1 MEMIKGRYN
10 GTVTDYKLLNG
21 ALKGLFGTMDQ
32 YTEYFTSEEAREF
45 INTIDGTY
53 EGVGMTLSIVNG
65 QAMVS
70 KVFPGSPSEK
80 AGILAGDVIAA
91 IDGIMVKGM
100 TLEEMTGLTKGKAG
114 SKVKLSV
121 ARGGAAE
128 AAVIE
133 VTRGQVSISPVSC
146 EIYGKIGYIRIEL
159 FSSNLDGF
167 LTSALE
173 FMDENGITKIVLD
186 LRNNPGGDLSQAVET
201 ARKFIPRGVITKVDY
216 RSEEDIDR
224 AYYSYLPAKKYA
236 VAVLVNGLS
245 ASASEIVAGAFQ
257 DSATA
262 LLIGEKTFGKAKVQ
276 TMIPL
281 LTPQAYQKYMAS
293 TGAGEVSAYDLI
305 LKYGIIPSEDELLG
319 YAKITTGQY
328 TTPKGRM
335 IDLKGLIPD
344 IIVPDTDHSNG
355 IYPGSVQKL
364 SKVAKFT
371 LDSESSEVYYAEMIL
386 ALCGY
391 DIDEPDYRLDK
402 KTFAAIA
409 QFQEESGLYP
419 YGVLDF
425 TTQQY
430 LNDILKLK
438 TLEMDKQ
445 LSKAIEI
452 LTGP

>member
-1 MEMIKGRYN
+1 LRLY
-10 GTVTDYKLLNG
+10 
-21 ALKGLFGTMDQ
+21 
-32 YTEYFTSEEAREF
+32 
-45 INTIDGTY
+45 
-53 EGVGMTLSIVNG
+53 
-65 QAMVS
+65 
-70 KVFPGSPSEK
+70 
-80 AGILAGDVIAA
+80 
-91 IDGIMVKGM
+91 
-100 TLEEMTGLTKGKAG
+100 
-114 SKVKLSV
+114 
-121 ARGGAAE
+121 AAE

-133 VTRGQVSISPVSC
+133 VTRGQVLISPVSC